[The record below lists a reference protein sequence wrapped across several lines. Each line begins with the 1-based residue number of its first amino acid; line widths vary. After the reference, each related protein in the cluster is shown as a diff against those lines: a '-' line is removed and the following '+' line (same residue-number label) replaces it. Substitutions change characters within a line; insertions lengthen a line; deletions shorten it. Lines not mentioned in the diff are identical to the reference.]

1 MLIDYINHL
10 ALFQYIGGLLI
21 WFFLLFLLEQYLASF
36 KNLSYF
42 EKKYFLGYFVIL
54 SLFAIVRIY
63 TNYLPYTLDT
73 KTYLSV
79 AESIS
84 QKNEFY
90 FFGAF
95 LYSSFIYIIQAITF
109 NNHYAILFINNFI
122 FIIALIDLLGMIP
135 NNQKKSLW
143 LWSLFL
149 FLYPSIYWF
158 IPNVLREAVFFLC
171 LVRVLKHS
179 ILIKNSRLISYNS
192 ILLVIFSILCVAL
205 RPQVLPM
212 IYLWVTFMLFKKSIF
227 NLIFVL
233 LLGLVLLSN
242 DFMTSEYLNKV
253 SFEYLEAKKTEGATN
268 VPTIAFQENIIPT
281 SFSEL
286 VSLSPYLVFRFLF
299 APFPWELSNL
309 KYLFAFL
316 DSTIMLLLFITF
328 AWIVVKGYVHSW
340 DFIIFP
346 FMFIVVLGIF
356 EIAFTGAV
364 RHRMP
369 YVLIMSTLLLNLPTS
384 FVRRGNYQEMV

>member
-21 WFFLLFLLEQYLASF
+21 WFFLLFLLEQYLASS

-95 LYSSFIYIIQAITF
+95 LYSSFIYIIQGITF

-227 NLIFVL
+227 NLIFVSL
-233 LLGLVLLSN
+233 FGVVLLSN

-328 AWIVVKGYVHSW
+328 AWIVLKGYVHSW

-384 FVRRGNYQEMV
+384 FVRKGNY

>member
-21 WFFLLFLLEQYLASF
+21 WFFLLFLLEQYLASS

-95 LYSSFIYIIQAITF
+95 IYSSFIYIIQAITF

-227 NLIFVL
+227 NLIFVSL
-233 LLGLVLLSN
+233 FGVVLLSN

-286 VSLSPYLVFRFLF
+286 ISLSPYLVFRFLF

-328 AWIVVKGYVHSW
+328 AWIVLKGYVHSW

-384 FVRRGNYQEMV
+384 FVRKGNY

>member
-21 WFFLLFLLEQYLASF
+21 WFFLLFLLEQYLASS

-95 LYSSFIYIIQAITF
+95 IYSSFIYIIQAITF

-122 FIIALIDLLGMIP
+122 FIIALIDLLGIIP

-192 ILLVIFSILCVAL
+192 ILLVVFSILCVAL

-227 NLIFVL
+227 NLIFVS
-233 LLGLVLLSN
+233 LLGVVLLSN
-242 DFMTSEYLNKV
+242 DFITSEYLNKV

-299 APFPWELSNL
+299 APFPWELSNI

-328 AWIVVKGYVHSW
+328 AWIVLKGYVHSW

-384 FVRRGNYQEMV
+384 FVRKGNY

>member
-10 ALFQYIGGLLI
+10 ALIQYIGGLLI
-21 WFFLLFLLEQYLASF
+21 WFFLLFLLEQYLASS

-42 EKKYFLGYFVIL
+42 EKKYFLGYFVVL

-109 NNHYAILFINNFI
+109 NNHYAVLFINNFI
-122 FIIALIDLLGMIP
+122 FIIALIDLLSMIP

-227 NLIFVL
+227 NLIFVSL
-233 LLGLVLLSN
+233 FGVVLLSN

-328 AWIVVKGYVHSW
+328 AWIVLKGYVHSW

-384 FVRRGNYQEMV
+384 FVRKGNY

>member
-21 WFFLLFLLEQYLASF
+21 WFFLLFLLEQYLASS

-192 ILLVIFSILCVAL
+192 ILLVFFSILCVAL

-227 NLIFVL
+227 NLIFVSL
-233 LLGLVLLSN
+233 FGVVLLSN

-384 FVRRGNYQEMV
+384 YFRKNNY

>member
-21 WFFLLFLLEQYLASF
+21 WFFLLFLLEQYLASS

-227 NLIFVL
+227 NLIFVSL
-233 LLGLVLLSN
+233 FGVVLLSN

-328 AWIVVKGYVHSW
+328 AWIIVKGYVHSW

-384 FVRRGNYQEMV
+384 FVRKGNY

>member
-21 WFFLLFLLEQYLASF
+21 WFFLLFLLEQYLASS

-233 LLGLVLLSN
+233 LFGFVLLSN

-384 FVRRGNYQEMV
+384 FVRKGNY

>member
-21 WFFLLFLLEQYLASF
+21 WFFLLFLLEEYLASS

-227 NLIFVL
+227 NLIFVSL
-233 LLGLVLLSN
+233 FGVVLLSN

-384 FVRRGNYQEMV
+384 FVRKGNY

>member
-21 WFFLLFLLEQYLASF
+21 WFFLLFLLEQYLASS

-135 NNQKKSLW
+135 SNQKKSLW
-143 LWSLFL
+143 LWSVFL

-179 ILIKNSRLISYNS
+179 ILIKNSRLISHNS

-233 LLGLVLLSN
+233 LFGLVLLSN

-328 AWIVVKGYVHSW
+328 AWIVLKGYVHSW

-384 FVRRGNYQEMV
+384 FVRKGNY

>member
-21 WFFLLFLLEQYLASF
+21 WFFLLFLLEQYLASS

-95 LYSSFIYIIQAITF
+95 IYSSFIYIIQAITF

-192 ILLVIFSILCVAL
+192 ILLVVFSILCVAL

-227 NLIFVL
+227 NLIFVSL
-233 LLGLVLLSN
+233 FGVVLLSN

-299 APFPWELSNL
+299 APFPWELSNI

-328 AWIVVKGYVHSW
+328 AWIVLKGYVHSW

-384 FVRRGNYQEMV
+384 FVRKGNY

>member
-21 WFFLLFLLEQYLASF
+21 WFFLLFLLEQYLASS

-233 LLGLVLLSN
+233 LFGLVLLSN
-242 DFMTSEYLNKV
+242 DFLASEYLNKV

-384 FVRRGNYQEMV
+384 FVRKGNY

>member
-21 WFFLLFLLEQYLASF
+21 WFFLLFLLEQYLASS

-233 LLGLVLLSN
+233 LFGVVLLSN

-384 FVRRGNYQEMV
+384 FVRKGNY

>member
-21 WFFLLFLLEQYLASF
+21 WFFLLFLLEQYLASS

-63 TNYLPYTLDT
+63 TNYLPYTVDT

-227 NLIFVL
+227 NLIFVSL
-233 LLGLVLLSN
+233 FGVVLLSN

-299 APFPWELSNL
+299 APFPWELSNI

-328 AWIVVKGYVHSW
+328 AWIVLKGYVHSW

-384 FVRRGNYQEMV
+384 FVRKGNY

>member
-10 ALFQYIGGLLI
+10 ALFQYICGLLI
-21 WFFLLFLLEQYLASF
+21 WFFLLFLLEQYLASS

-135 NNQKKSLW
+135 NKQKKSLW

-233 LLGLVLLSN
+233 LFGLVLLSN
-242 DFMTSEYLNKV
+242 DFITSEYLNKV

-384 FVRRGNYQEMV
+384 FVRKGNY

>member
-10 ALFQYIGGLLI
+10 ALFQYVGGLLI
-21 WFFLLFLLEQYLASF
+21 WFFLLFLLEQYLASS

-135 NNQKKSLW
+135 SNQKKSLW
-143 LWSLFL
+143 LWSSFL

-227 NLIFVL
+227 NLIFVSL
-233 LLGLVLLSN
+233 FGVVLLSN

-328 AWIVVKGYVHSW
+328 AWIVLKGYVHSW

-384 FVRRGNYQEMV
+384 FVRKGNY

>member
-10 ALFQYIGGLLI
+10 AIFQYIGGLLI
-21 WFFLLFLLEQYLASF
+21 WFFLLFLLEQYLASS

-54 SLFAIVRIY
+54 SLFAVVRIY

-95 LYSSFIYIIQAITF
+95 FYSSFIYLIQAITF

-233 LLGLVLLSN
+233 LFGFLLLSN

-328 AWIVVKGYVHSW
+328 TWIVVKGYVHNW

-384 FVRRGNYQEMV
+384 FFHKDNY

>member
-21 WFFLLFLLEQYLASF
+21 WFFLLFLLEQYLASS

-192 ILLVIFSILCVAL
+192 ILLVFFSIFCVAL

-212 IYLWVTFMLFKKSIF
+212 IYLWITFMLFKKSIF

-233 LLGLVLLSN
+233 LFGLVLLSN
-242 DFMTSEYLNKV
+242 DFITSEYLNKV

-328 AWIVVKGYVHSW
+328 AWIVLKGYVHSW

-384 FVRRGNYQEMV
+384 FVRKGNY

>member
-21 WFFLLFLLEQYLASF
+21 WFFLLFLLEQYLASS

-135 NNQKKSLW
+135 NDQKKSLW

-179 ILIKNSRLISYNS
+179 ILIKNLRLISYNS
-192 ILLVIFSILCVAL
+192 ILLVFFSILCVAL

-233 LLGLVLLSN
+233 FFGLVLLSN

-328 AWIVVKGYVHSW
+328 AWIIVKGYVHSW

-384 FVRRGNYQEMV
+384 FVRKGNY

>member
-21 WFFLLFLLEQYLASF
+21 WFFLLFLLEQYLASS

-42 EKKYFLGYFVIL
+42 EKRYFLGYFVIL

-192 ILLVIFSILCVAL
+192 ILLVIFSILCIAL

-233 LLGLVLLSN
+233 LFGLVLLSN

-328 AWIVVKGYVHSW
+328 AWIVLKGYVHSW

-384 FVRRGNYQEMV
+384 FVRKGNY

>member
-10 ALFQYIGGLLI
+10 ALFQYISGLLI
-21 WFFLLFLLEQYLASF
+21 WFFLLFLLEQYLASS
-36 KNLSYF
+36 KNLNNT
-42 EKKYFLGYFVIL
+42 EKKYFLEYYVIL
-54 SLFAIVRIY
+54 SIFAVVRIY

-84 QKNEFY
+84 QKNDFY

-95 LYSSFIYIIQAITF
+95 LYSSFIYLIQAITF

-122 FIIALIDLLGMIP
+122 FIIALIDLLCIVP
-135 NNQKKSLW
+135 NNKKKSLW

-158 IPNVLREAVFFLC
+158 IPNVLREALFFLC

-179 ILIKNSRLISYNS
+179 IDIKNTSFISYNS
-192 ILLVIFSILCVAL
+192 ILLVFFSILCIAL

-212 IYLWVTFMLFKKSIF
+212 IYLWITFMLFKKNIF
-227 NLIFVL
+227 NLIFVFIFGFL
-233 LLGLVLLSN
+233 LLSN
-242 DFMTSEYLNKV
+242 DFITSEYLNKV

-316 DSTIMLLLFITF
+316 DSAIMLLLFVTF

-384 FVRRGNYQEMV
+384 FLRKDNY

>member
-21 WFFLLFLLEQYLASF
+21 WFFLLFLLEQYLASS

-192 ILLVIFSILCVAL
+192 ILLVIFSIFCVAL

-233 LLGLVLLSN
+233 LFGLVLLSN

-384 FVRRGNYQEMV
+384 FVRKGNY

>member
-21 WFFLLFLLEQYLASF
+21 WFFLLFLLEQYLASS

-109 NNHYAILFINNFI
+109 NNYYAILFINNFI

-227 NLIFVL
+227 NLIFVSL
-233 LLGLVLLSN
+233 FGVVLLSN

-328 AWIVVKGYVHSW
+328 AWIVLKGYVHSW

-384 FVRRGNYQEMV
+384 FVRKGNY

>member
-21 WFFLLFLLEQYLASF
+21 WFFLLFLLEQYLASS

-233 LLGLVLLSN
+233 LFGLVLLSN

-384 FVRRGNYQEMV
+384 LVRKGNY

>member
-10 ALFQYIGGLLI
+10 ALFQYIGGLII
-21 WFFLLFLLEQYLASF
+21 WFFLLFLLEQYLASS

-233 LLGLVLLSN
+233 LFGLVLFSN
-242 DFMTSEYLNKV
+242 DFITSEYLNKV
-253 SFEYLEAKKTEGATN
+253 SFEYLEAKKTEGATS

-328 AWIVVKGYVHSW
+328 AWIVLKGYVHSW

-384 FVRRGNYQEMV
+384 FVRKGNY

>member
-10 ALFQYIGGLLI
+10 VLFQYIGGLLI
-21 WFFLLFLLEQYLASF
+21 WFFLLFLLEQYLASS

-109 NNHYAILFINNFI
+109 NNHYAILFINNFM

-227 NLIFVL
+227 NLIFVSL
-233 LLGLVLLSN
+233 FGVVLLSN

-369 YVLIMSTLLLNLPTS
+369 YILIMSTLLLNLPTS
-384 FVRRGNYQEMV
+384 LFRKGNY

>member
-21 WFFLLFLLEQYLASF
+21 WFFLLFLLEQYLASS

-122 FIIALIDLLGMIP
+122 FIIALIDLLGMVP
-135 NNQKKSLW
+135 NNKKKSLW

-227 NLIFVL
+227 NLIFVSL
-233 LLGLVLLSN
+233 FGVVLLSN

-328 AWIVVKGYVHSW
+328 AWIVLKGYVHSW

-384 FVRRGNYQEMV
+384 FVRKGNY

>member
-21 WFFLLFLLEQYLASF
+21 WFFLLFLLEQYLASS

-122 FIIALIDLLGMIP
+122 FIIALIDLLGMVP

-149 FLYPSIYWF
+149 FFYPSIYWF

-233 LLGLVLLSN
+233 LFGLVLLSN

-316 DSTIMLLLFITF
+316 DSTIMLLLFVTF
-328 AWIVVKGYVHSW
+328 TWIVVKGYVHSW

-384 FVRRGNYQEMV
+384 FLRKGNY

>member
-21 WFFLLFLLEQYLASF
+21 WFFLLFLLEQYLASS

-95 LYSSFIYIIQAITF
+95 LYSSFIYIVQAITF

-227 NLIFVL
+227 NLIFVSL
-233 LLGLVLLSN
+233 FGVVLLSN

-328 AWIVVKGYVHSW
+328 AWIVLKGYVHSW

-384 FVRRGNYQEMV
+384 SVRKGNY

>member
-21 WFFLLFLLEQYLASF
+21 WFFLLFLLEQYLASS

-233 LLGLVLLSN
+233 LFGLVLFSN
-242 DFMTSEYLNKV
+242 DFITSEYLNKV

-328 AWIVVKGYVHSW
+328 AWIVLKGYVHSW

-384 FVRRGNYQEMV
+384 FVRKGNY

>member
-21 WFFLLFLLEQYLASF
+21 WFFLLFLLEQYLASS

-192 ILLVIFSILCVAL
+192 ILLVFFSILCVAL

-233 LLGLVLLSN
+233 LFGLVLLSN

-328 AWIVVKGYVHSW
+328 TWIVVKGYVHSW

-384 FVRRGNYQEMV
+384 FTSKGNY

>member
-21 WFFLLFLLEQYLASF
+21 WFFLLFLLEQYLASS

-227 NLIFVL
+227 NLIFVSL
-233 LLGLVLLSN
+233 FGVVLLSN

-328 AWIVVKGYVHSW
+328 AWIVLKGYVHSW

-346 FMFIVVLGIF
+346 FMFIIVLGIF

-384 FVRRGNYQEMV
+384 FVRKGNY

>member
-21 WFFLLFLLEQYLASF
+21 WFFLLFLLEQYLASS

-54 SLFAIVRIY
+54 SLFAVVRIY

-122 FIIALIDLLGMIP
+122 FIIALIDLIGMVP

-233 LLGLVLLSN
+233 LFGLVLLSN

-384 FVRRGNYQEMV
+384 FARKG

>member
-21 WFFLLFLLEQYLASF
+21 WFFLLFLLEQYLASS

-109 NNHYAILFINNFI
+109 NNHYAILFINNMI

-135 NNQKKSLW
+135 SNQKKSLW

-227 NLIFVL
+227 NLIFVSL
-233 LLGLVLLSN
+233 FGLVLLSN
-242 DFMTSEYLNKV
+242 DFITSEYLNKV

-328 AWIVVKGYVHSW
+328 AWIVVKGNVHSW

-384 FVRRGNYQEMV
+384 LARKGNY

>member
-21 WFFLLFLLEQYLASF
+21 WFFLLFLLEQYLASS

-135 NNQKKSLW
+135 SNQKKSLW
-143 LWSLFL
+143 LWSSFL

-227 NLIFVL
+227 NLIFVSL
-233 LLGLVLLSN
+233 FGVVLLSN

-268 VPTIAFQENIIPT
+268 VPTIAFKENIIPT

-328 AWIVVKGYVHSW
+328 AWIVLKGYVHSW

-384 FVRRGNYQEMV
+384 FVREGNY

>member
-21 WFFLLFLLEQYLASF
+21 WFFLLFLLEQYLASS

-135 NNQKKSLW
+135 YNQKKSLW

-227 NLIFVL
+227 NLIFVSL
-233 LLGLVLLSN
+233 FGVVLLSN

-316 DSTIMLLLFITF
+316 DSTLMLLLFITF

-384 FVRRGNYQEMV
+384 FVRKGNY

>member
-21 WFFLLFLLEQYLASF
+21 WFFLLFLLEQYLASS

-192 ILLVIFSILCVAL
+192 ILLVFFSILCVAL

-233 LLGLVLLSN
+233 LFGLVLLSN

-328 AWIVVKGYVHSW
+328 AWIVLKGYVHSW

-384 FVRRGNYQEMV
+384 FVRKGNY

>member
-21 WFFLLFLLEQYLASF
+21 WFFLLFLLEQYLASS

-135 NNQKKSLW
+135 SNQKKSLW

-227 NLIFVL
+227 NLIFVSL
-233 LLGLVLLSN
+233 FGVVLLSN

-328 AWIVVKGYVHSW
+328 AWIVLKGYVHSW

-384 FVRRGNYQEMV
+384 FVRKGNY

>member
-21 WFFLLFLLEQYLASF
+21 WFFLLFLLEQYLASS

-79 AESIS
+79 AGSIS

-179 ILIKNSRLISYNS
+179 ILIKNSRLISHNS

-233 LLGLVLLSN
+233 LFGLVLLSN

-369 YVLIMSTLLLNLPTS
+369 YVLIMSTLLLNFPTS
-384 FVRRGNYQEMV
+384 FVRKGNY